1 MNLLNLLGSRKSRQH
16 SNRTSGQGKVRL
28 SVERLEGR
36 ELPSVSPIGPGIV
49 ASNVIQ
55 GEVFRPPINLPPINL
70 HVYNGPSFQGL
81 SFDLASANGK
91 PAHTL
96 TIQTQTSGLFYT
108 AYITG
113 TWQGDGA
120 AKQVTG
126 TIVDVN
132 GAITITVTWANGQNG
147 TNTLSGTINWVPE
160 RSITQSHWHLQ
171 GTVTVT
177 NGAGQVVPGA
187 GPGNVSGSAYP
198 YSLIGL
204 KAV

>member
-1 MNLLNLLGSRKSRQH
+1 MGLLNLFRSRQPRQH
-16 SNRTSGQGKVRL
+16 SSRTTGHGKVRL

-36 ELPSVSPIGPGIV
+36 ELPSVSPLGPSMV
-49 ASNVIQ
+49 ASNAIQ
-55 GEVFRPPINLPPINL
+55 GEIFRPPINL

-96 TIQTQTSGLFYT
+96 TIQTQTSGFFYT

-120 AKQVTG
+120 PKQVTG
-126 TIVDVN
+126 DIVDVN
-132 GAITITVTWANGQNG
+132 GAISITVTWANGQHG

-160 RSITQSHWHLQ
+160 RAITLSHWHLQ

-198 YSLIGL
+198 HILIGL
-204 KAV
+204 NAV